1 MGSHRATSSPRS
13 SKSTSA
19 PRPRRTSI
27 PGSSPSRRSCRKPPA
42 ARFSEPSCARSS
54 LITMSTRPAVAICT
68 KLTQAK
74 WSVWDR
80 PAALVP
86 LNYIA
91 AAQRA
96 GALTVLIPPD
106 AALEHGPDEALEL
119 IDGLILA
126 GGADIDPSTYGAQ
139 PHPMTGAAEP
149 ERDRTEIALTRRA
162 VERDMPVLGICRG
175 MQLINVAFGGTLR
188 QHLPDEVGH
197 EEHRRFPGSFDGA
210 DHDVRLKAGSLAA
223 MAAG

>member
-1 MGSHRATSSPRS
+1 MAQ
-13 SKSTSA
+13 
-19 PRPRRTSI
+19 RPV
-27 PGSSPSRRSCRKPPA
+27 
-42 ARFSEPSCARSS
+42 
-54 LITMSTRPAVAICT
+54 VAICT

-139 PHPMTGAAEP
+139 PHPRYSSNANATN
-149 ERDRTEIALTRRA
+149 L
-162 VERDMPVLGICRG
+162 
-175 MQLINVAFGGTLR
+175 AFMNT
-188 QHLPDEVGH
+188 P
-197 EEHRRFPGSFDGA
+197 
-210 DHDVRLKAGSLAA
+210 
-223 MAAG
+223 